1 MIIQHIVKPILFILA
16 IIQITS
22 PLQKSTPLRL
32 DDIQS
37 EEIYV
42 RLDTNDFKL
51 FIYISH
57 FAT

>member
-1 MIIQHIVKPILFILA
+1 MKPILFILA